1 MAKKKKEHKS
11 KFLKYLNRFLLLIVI
26 CLISLIVLKSNPS
39 LQESVYKTV
48 FQNNFSF
55 AKINDLYEKY
65 FGSSLPFVKEEKEQL
80 VNATSLEYQKAE
92 KYKDG
97 VKLTLE
103 SDYLIPA
110 TSSGLII
117 FAGEK
122 EGYGNTIVLQ
132 RPDNVEIWYSN
143 LDSTSVSLYDY
154 VKSGTTIGVAKDNT
168 LYMVFTKDGEYLDY
182 KEYI

>member
-11 KFLKYLNRFLLLIVI
+11 KLLKYLNRFLLLVVI
-26 CLISLIVLKSNPS
+26 SLISLIVLKSSSS
-39 LQESVYKTV
+39 LQEKVYKTV

-55 AKINDLYEKY
+55 AKINEVYEKY
-65 FGSSLPFVKEEKEQL
+65 FGSSLPFVKEESEQL
-80 VNATSLEYQKAE
+80 VSAISLEYQEDE

-97 VKLTLE
+97 VKLTVE
-103 SDYLIPA
+103 NDYLIPA

-132 RPDNVEIWYSN
+132 RPDGIEVWYSN
-143 LDSTSVSLYDY
+143 LDTTSVSLYDY

-168 LYMVFTKDGEYLDY
+168 LYMVFTEDGEYLDY
-182 KEYI
+182 KDYI